1 MIQWETTVAS
11 PGWGHVRCQCAL
23 CTTSEAGI
31 CLRLRLPVANLAV
44 SYVKQEANKPA
55 SFQWF
60 QWLTGPNVSLDI
72 SIDGVM
78 TVMKTGT
85 NSRMIPR
92 WSTLTKSSGTLT
104 PRCPPWNDP
113 VLQCGLTNGMRIHRG
128 IHLSDNR
135 QRPSDFS
142 KDQLLTTQESPKFRG
157 KQRLNCKKLCVV
169 SEFETL
175 KNHGIIMFHIFL
187 FCGDKKKRN
196 LAQQVTIFH
205 ASAHAELVG
214 FLLWDILRWR
224 VAECCPFW
232 WVYLLE
238 NLQET
243 NSIYRIFIVFT
254 CMYFRLILFTS
265 HFHEGKYCRPP
276 TEKPG
281 RLAIQTWGITKSS
294 RTAQLLWF
302 LDKRYEPALS
312 TVP

>member
-1 MIQWETTVAS
+1 MYLSIYQSMESWQSWKLEQIPGWFQDDPHWQSPVERWRHVAHLGMIQFSNVAS
-11 PGWGHVRCQCAL
+11 PTAWEFIGGFTYPITVNAQAIFQKISCWLPKNPPSSVESNGW
-23 CTTSEAGI
+23 
-31 CLRLRLPVANLAV
+31 
-44 SYVKQEANKPA
+44 
-55 SFQWF
+55 
-60 QWLTGPNVSLDI
+60 
-72 SIDGVM
+72 
-78 TVMKTGT
+78 TV
-85 NSRMIPR
+85 
-92 WSTLTKSSGTLT
+92 
-104 PRCPPWNDP
+104 
-113 VLQCGLTNGMRIHRG
+113 
-128 IHLSDNR
+128 
-135 QRPSDFS
+135 
-142 KDQLLTTQESPKFRG
+142 
-157 KQRLNCKKLCVV
+157 KKLCVV